1 MKKDLA
7 LLEASIRNYWEM
19 EFSETRFP
27 EKMFNACMMIAHGQ
41 ADGMTPSALAHLLHT
56 YVMHLREIRKK

>member
-7 LLEASIRNYWEM
+7 LLEESIRNYWEM

-27 EKMFNACMMIAHGQ
+27 EKMYNASMMLAHGH
-41 ADGMTPSALAHLLHT
+41 ADGMSPSALAHLLHS
-56 YVMHLREIRKK
+56 YVMHLKEIRKR